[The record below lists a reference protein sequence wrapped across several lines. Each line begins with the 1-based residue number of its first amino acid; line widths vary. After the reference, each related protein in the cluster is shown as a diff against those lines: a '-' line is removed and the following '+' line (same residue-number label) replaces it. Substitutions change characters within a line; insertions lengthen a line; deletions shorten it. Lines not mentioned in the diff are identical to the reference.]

1 MSRDKFMEFR
11 GPMCDYRGRARA
23 SRAGEILPRKVEDGS
38 EQESPAAE
46 RRVRALDAS
55 NSGSDDE
62 PTGGY
67 EMTGI
72 VRGLFGLAL
81 AAVAVLAMVAP
92 SAAQD
97 ATVEF
102 TVWTAGAG
110 AGAARGDG
118 ILTMADGKKYGISVE
133 NLKMGTVGLSYVQAS
148 GHVYNLKQAQD
159 IEGNFL
165 EGEAGI
171 AVIYGVSGM
180 MMKNEKDVSLKIFA
194 TQWGLN
200 FTLGFGGMYIR
211 VKSQFMK

>member
-1 MSRDKFMEFR
+1 M
-11 GPMCDYRGRARA
+11 
-23 SRAGEILPRKVEDGS
+23 I
-38 EQESPAAE
+38 
-46 RRVRALDAS
+46 
-55 NSGSDDE
+55 
-62 PTGGY
+62 
-67 EMTGI
+67 GI
-72 VRGLFGLAL
+72 VRGLFSLTL
-81 AAVAVLAMVAP
+81 AAAALLAMAAPGAAQEAP
-92 SAAQD
+92 S

-102 TVWTAGAG
+102 TVWTAAAG
-110 AGAARGDG
+110 FGGARGDG
-118 ILTMADGKKYGISVE
+118 TLTMADGKKYGISVE
-133 NLKMGTVGLSYVQAS
+133 NIKVGTVGVSYVQAR

-180 MMKNEKDVSLKIFA
+180 MMKNEKDVGIKLFA

>member
-1 MSRDKFMEFR
+1 M
-11 GPMCDYRGRARA
+11 
-23 SRAGEILPRKVEDGS
+23 I
-38 EQESPAAE
+38 
-46 RRVRALDAS
+46 
-55 NSGSDDE
+55 
-62 PTGGY
+62 
-67 EMTGI
+67 GI
-72 VRGLFGLAL
+72 VRGMFGLAL
-81 AAVAVLAMVAP
+81 AAVALLAMVAP
-92 SAAQD
+92 SAAQTPS

-118 ILTMADGKKYGISVE
+118 TLTMADGKKYGISVE

-171 AVIYGVSGM
+171 AIIYGVSGM
-180 MMKNEKDVSLKIFA
+180 MMSNDKDVSIKLFA

>member
-1 MSRDKFMEFR
+1 M
-11 GPMCDYRGRARA
+11 
-23 SRAGEILPRKVEDGS
+23 I
-38 EQESPAAE
+38 
-46 RRVRALDAS
+46 
-55 NSGSDDE
+55 
-62 PTGGY
+62 
-67 EMTGI
+67 GI
-72 VRGLFGLAL
+72 VRGLFGLAM
-81 AAVAVLAMVAP
+81 AAVALLAMAAPGAAQEAP
-92 SAAQD
+92 S

-171 AVIYGVSGM
+171 AVIYGVSVM
-180 MMKNEKDVSLKIFA
+180 TMKNDKTSPSKSRHPVGPQLHP
-194 TQWGLN
+194 G
-200 FTLGFGGMYIR
+200 GGGMYIR
-211 VKSQFMK
+211 VNGP